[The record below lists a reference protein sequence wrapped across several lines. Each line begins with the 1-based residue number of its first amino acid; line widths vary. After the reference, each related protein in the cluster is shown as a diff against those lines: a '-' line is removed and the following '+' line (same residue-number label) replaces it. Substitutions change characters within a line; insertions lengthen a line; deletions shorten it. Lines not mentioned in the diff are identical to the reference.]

1 MCRPVPSGWSVV
13 IGERYE
19 RRPRATLAVGD
30 VLEGNKAVA
39 KAAVVPWLAPGA
51 GVCPGIRGL
60 Y

>member
-1 MCRPVPSGWSVV
+1 MRRPVPSGWNVV
-13 IGERYE
+13 IGDGYE
-19 RRPRATLAVGD
+19 GRPRATFAVGD
-30 VLEGNKAVA
+30 VFERDKAVA